1 MSDPMESSLERLSE
15 PGIPGQPPQPLG
27 EGLDPTAPGAPEGMV
42 RLTLGAETTFCFPCH
57 IDGWQ
62 ALGWQVHQSGLSP
75 AVDPPLLP
83 PPAPGTAVIEQIH
96 DGPHTIGSAAPGQRV
111 VIFGTDFERGST
123 VLVKAPLAVV
133 INGLEVN
140 SATMISFQLETEA
153 VPEPCACSIAA
164 TNSSGT
170 GPWFTFPLG
179 PEPER
184 TADADDQ
191 PLVMPG
197 EPEPAADRPD
207 YAAMTK
213 AQIIAEVERRYG
225 VALDPGMTKVELVA
239 EAERLASGGLT
250 AEAEPDSRGELP
262 ALPLDL
268 LR

>member
-1 MSDPMESSLERLSE
+1 M
-15 PGIPGQPPQPLG
+15 
-27 EGLDPTAPGAPEGMV
+27 

-75 AVDPPLLP
+75 TEDPPLLP
-83 PPAPGTAVIEQIH
+83 PPAPGTAVIQQVN

-111 VIFGTDFERGST
+111 VIFGTDFERDST

-153 VPEPCACSIAA
+153 VPEPCDCSIAA

-179 PEPER
+179 PAQEW
-184 TADADDQ
+184 TADAADQ

-197 EPEPAADRPD
+197 EPEPAEDRPD

-225 VALDPGMTKVELVA
+225 VALDPGMTKAELVA
-239 EAERLASGGLT
+239 EAERLAAKGPASAVPI
-250 AEAEPDSRGELP
+250 AELDEPLADDQEP